1 MNRRAL
7 AVIAVLALAWGGPAD
22 ADQDSDLDLIPSA
35 APAPVTAAPA
45 ASVGA
50 HRRIYLENA
59 TTQVAAVTDP
69 AVPLPPPPGYLW
81 QERLLLDVRQ
91 DRPLGEHA
99 QLFLSDRLN
108 VRDEDDLRFPD
119 HEDVVNDLREAYLS
133 WHPSDRLYVDAG
145 RINLKSGIALGYNP
159 TDFFKTRSV
168 SEPLSQDPTVLREDR
183 LGTLMLRAQR
193 IWEGGS
199 LTLAYVPGIHQ
210 ASPIYSNDD
219 LPSFNPMFDRTNA
232 DDRLLL
238 KGSVDFGD
246 NASPELLLYREA
258 GRTRYG
264 TNLSMGLGQ
273 SAVAYLEWSGGE
285 RPDLITAA
293 LDYGRDTGTLPA
305 GAPSPLPTASNRTFK
320 SEMALGLSYT
330 TSNDITFNLEY
341 LVDQAGFSRADWAD
355 WFTEGTHAAPGS
367 PLLDELWYIR
377 GYARDQQQQNT
388 RQAYFVR
395 ADWVDAFDIKLE
407 LTGFVL
413 ADAYDGSGLAQ
424 LSASYYLSDRWTIG
438 ALGVKYFGSRSS
450 DFGSLG
456 TSYSLLFSVTHYL

>member
-1 MNRRAL
+1 MSGRGLAIIAL
-7 AVIAVLALAWGGPAD
+7 LTLLWGGAAD

-35 APAPVTAAPA
+35 APAAGTAVPA
-45 ASVGA
+45 ADVGA

-59 TTQVAAVTDP
+59 TTQVATLKDP

-81 QERLLLDVRQ
+81 QERLLLDIRQ
-91 DRPLGEHA
+91 DYPIGEHT
-99 QLFLSDRLN
+99 QLFLSDRFN
-108 VRDEDDLRFPD
+108 VRDEGDLPFPD
-119 HEDVVNDLREAYLS
+119 HEDVVTDLREAYLS
-133 WHPSDRLYVDAG
+133 WHPADPLYVDAG
-145 RINLKSGIALGYNP
+145 RVNLKSGIALGYNP

-193 IWEGGS
+193 MWERGS
-199 LTLAYVPGIHQ
+199 VTLAFAPGIHK

-246 NASPELLLYREA
+246 NTSPEFLLYREA
-258 GRTRYG
+258 GETRYG

-273 SAVAYLEWSGGE
+273 SAVTYLEWSGGE
-285 RPDLITAA
+285 RTDLITAA
-293 LDYGRDTGTLPA
+293 MDYGRETGSLPA

-320 SEMALGLSYT
+320 SEIALGVSYT
-330 TSNDITFNLEY
+330 TSDNITFNLEY
-341 LVDQAGFSRADWAD
+341 LVNQAGFSRADWAN
-355 WFTEGTHAAPGS
+355 WFAAGTHAGPQAPV
-367 PLLDELWYIR
+367 LDELWYIR
-377 GYARDQQQQNT
+377 GYARDQQQQT
-388 RQAYFVR
+388 SRQAYFAR

-424 LSASYYLSDRWTIG
+424 ISASYYLSDRWTIG
-438 ALGVKYFGSRSS
+438 GLGIKYFGSRTS

-456 TSYSLLFSVTHYL
+456 TSYSLLFSITHYL